1 MLCRRSMSVARSYC
15 ISLQLGCVQK
25 SSKHR
30 TYARRQY
37 LPCHGVRYNQKK
49 NNEKKWKSHGP
60 GASLWEK
67 KPTNNWLWRKKNSPP
82 RESIKKKRCF
92 SSPAEVWCISS
103 FIQRNYI
110 LCACILDDSWALF
123 FLSIFIDRT
132 VAPLLCDKMGEFY
145 GLRRTR
151 NFNIYWEWKCVAYRV
166 APSLDAHRTCHLW
179 CCRSY
184 VYGCPNGCT
193 FEHRTRTINSCLTVQ
208 FITLDYNTNIS
219 LMVWAHVLFI
229 TNDLKRCAPAIYGN
243 SLISTSLPSLSC
255 FCSCSVSR
263 RFTPVVDKLA
273 CDKFH
278 EHIESISSDNI
289 ECNWALR
296 ALKAIINRRFDP
308 AWK

>member
-92 SSPAEVWCISS
+92 SSPAEVWCICS

-132 VAPLLCDKMGEFY
+132 VAPLLCDKMAAQKISIFIG
-145 GLRRTR
+145 
-151 NFNIYWEWKCVAYRV
+151 
-166 APSLDAHRTCHLW
+166 
-179 CCRSY
+179 
-184 VYGCPNGCT
+184 NG
-193 FEHRTRTINSCLTVQ
+193 N
-208 FITLDYNTNIS
+208 
-219 LMVWAHVLFI
+219 
-229 TNDLKRCAPAIYGN
+229 
-243 SLISTSLPSLSC
+243 
-255 FCSCSVSR
+255 VSR
-263 RFTPVVDKLA
+263 IVSRHRWTHIARVICDAVVA
-273 CDKFH
+273 TSTAVPTVAH
-278 EHIESISSDNI
+278 SNI
-289 ECNWALR
+289 G
-296 ALKAIINRRFDP
+296 P
-308 AWK
+308 GQ